1 MSGEHK
7 AAEQI
12 LNNAL
17 TQADDDPSMSRD
29 ALANALLGQLLSEQS
44 KTRSKADLM
53 SFIEFQLDNLSEDE
67 FVVTRGC

>member
-1 MSGEHK
+1 MSGEHQ

-12 LNNAL
+12 LNSAL
-17 TQADDDPSMSRD
+17 TQADNDPSMSRD

-44 KTRSKADLM
+44 KTRNKADLM

>member
-1 MSGEHK
+1 MSGEHQ

-12 LNNAL
+12 LNSAL
-17 TQADDDPSMSRD
+17 TKADNDPSMSRD

-44 KTRSKADLM
+44 KTRNKADLM